1 MYITTGKTF
10 AVLKGPLR
18 DCFFL
23 NKRWPAVQQL
33 HLSVAMGNY
42 VNEASIPLPINV
54 DSAETTRFSPQ
65 RSRDISSTVI
75 NAQAPISSIDITT
88 DNSFHAVLSDPNICQ
103 DPHVQSYD
111 CFGLISLNSAM
122 QSNVPT
128 PFGGLNKF
136 SHLNMPGGQWSQE
149 FKFTAQNMQCSHYS
163 GLRESLRADWATYD
177 QNATLKT
184 NDQGLFNRR
193 YYSTQSPMQN
203 SSTKTPTGAKL
214 SKSEQLKRAFKEY
227 GAPIVAFHVGI
238 SLISLAGFY
247 VLVSSGINLVP
258 ALECIGIASPAIVE
272 KVATGSTFVVAYAVH
287 KVFAPARISI
297 TLGSV
302 PFVVRYIRSKKS
314 QIPKPKNT

>member
-10 AVLKGPLR
+10 ALLKGPLR
-18 DCFFL
+18 DCLFHS
-23 NKRWPAVQQL
+23 RRCPAVQQL

-75 NAQAPISSIDITT
+75 NAQAPISSIDITI
-88 DNSFHAVLSDPNICQ
+88 DNSFHAVLSDSNICH

-111 CFGLISLNSAM
+111 CFGSISLNSAM

-163 GLRESLRADWATYD
+163 ALRDSLRADWATYD

-184 NDQGLFNRR
+184 NDQGFCNRR
-193 YYSTQSPMQN
+193 NYSTQSPMRN
-203 SSTKTPTGAKL
+203 SSTNTSTGAKL
-214 SKSEQLKRAFKEY
+214 SKSEQLKKAFKEY

-238 SLISLAGFY
+238 SLISLGGFY

-258 ALECIGIASPAIVE
+258 ALEWIGISSSAILE

-302 PFVVRYIRSKKS
+302 PFLVRYIRSKKS